1 MAQEPEIIR
10 IPAGTV
16 RLGVPAFPPESTL
29 PHPWQARE
37 VFVPEFGA
45 SRYAVTVGEYLCFAD
60 ATGYAVADTL
70 RTDPRFSDPRAPA
83 AFASWIDAVRYAQ
96 WLARETGKP
105 YRLLRDAEYE
115 RAARGGLEG
124 KKFPWGDE
132 PPEGRADFQNPQ
144 GSPQPVGS
152 FAPNGL
158 GLHDMSGSMWSWCE
172 ECFDQVVKDDRAKMC
187 YDDTQIRD
195 VRLNAICRGGSFKT
209 PDPVVLQCA
218 YRHEDPVDGRFDC
231 IGFRLALT
239 I

>member
-1 MAQEPEIIR
+1 MAQQPEIIR

-16 RLGVPAFPPESTL
+16 RLGVPAFPIESTL
-29 PHPWQARE
+29 PHRWQGRE

-60 ATGYAVADTL
+60 VTGYAIADAL
-70 RTDPRFSDPRAPA
+70 RMDPRFSDSHAPA
-83 AFASWIDAVRYAQ
+83 AFVSWIDAVRYAQ

-115 RAARGGLEG
+115 RAARGGLDG
-124 KKFPWGDE
+124 KKYPWGDE
-132 PPEGRADFQNPQ
+132 PPEGLADFQNPL
-144 GSPQPVGS
+144 GSPLPVGS
-152 FAPNGL
+152 FAPNGF
-158 GLHDMSGSMWSWCE
+158 GLHDMCGSMWSWCE
-172 ECFDQVVKDDRAKMC
+172 ECFEQVVKHDSAKMC

-239 I
+239 L